1 MHDINKGRHKVFLD
15 SNIPVYTA
23 GNTSDIRF
31 IERLYSIIKNFNYTT
46 SNYLGT
52 ITFYSIEMGIPF
64 FIYGEKQID
73 INKNDVNFPM
83 GVLKENKNNEI
94 DFLND
99 KLSLKNVNDTIDSE
113 VKNYIERKLGLY
125 DGVSRKK
132 LALVLWKSFIF
143 WLFSVRS
150 LSFFKLL
157 FMKVVK

>member
-1 MHDINKGRHKVFLD
+1 
-15 SNIPVYTA
+15 
-23 GNTSDIRF
+23 
-31 IERLYSIIKNFNYTT
+31 
-46 SNYLGT
+46 
-52 ITFYSIEMGIPF
+52 MGIPF

-125 DGVSRKK
+125 DGVSRKR